1 MKKTF
6 GIVLTIIGIVTALTG
21 IVTAIFCLISK
32 AIGQASVSIPG
43 GADGPTTI
51 IYAGKLG
58 GGNMLAVAGIL
69 AVVSMVSLIAG
80 GVMLARKK

>member
-6 GIVLTIIGIVTALTG
+6 GIIFTIIGIVTALSG
-21 IVTAIFCLISK
+21 IVTAILCLISK
-32 AIGQASVSIPG
+32 KLVQGSFSIPG

-58 GGNMLAVAGIL
+58 GGNTLAIAGIL
-69 AVVSMVSLIAG
+69 AVVSMISIVAG
-80 GVMLARKK
+80 SIILARKK